1 MKLRDMQ
8 LKSSDEVRNFLEQL
22 NWASHRASD
31 DTLEELI
38 GKEIRA
44 VVVLIDSIQE

>member
-1 MKLRDMQ
+1 MKLGDMQ
-8 LKSSDEVRNFLEQL
+8 LRSSNDVKSFLEKH
-22 NWASHRASD
+22 NWSAQRVTE

-44 VVVLIDSIQE
+44 VFVLIDSIQE

>member
-8 LKSSDEVRNFLEQL
+8 LKSSNEVRSFLEQY
-22 NWASHRASD
+22 NWSAQRATEDS
-31 DTLEELI
+31 LEELI

-44 VVVLIDSIQE
+44 VFVLIDSIQE